1 MFLHNTKMEDNME
14 LQQDGATVVVAFN
27 LKLDIVKKEEGK
39 TILSERYQEPRP
51 SDDFHPHQG

>member
-1 MFLHNTKMEDNME
+1 MEDNME